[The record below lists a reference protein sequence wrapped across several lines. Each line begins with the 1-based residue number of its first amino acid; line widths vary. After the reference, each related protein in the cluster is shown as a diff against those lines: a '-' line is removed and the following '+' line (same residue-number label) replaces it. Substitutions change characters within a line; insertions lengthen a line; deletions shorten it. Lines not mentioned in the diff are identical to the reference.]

1 MLKLLFQQLDCI
13 PFLFFF
19 TESTES
25 LSTGQC
31 LDPER
36 LREAP
41 APGPTEAT
49 ADSLARRVG
58 GSPKSPT
65 PPSSP
70 HLAVPPPALLHAPT
84 PLPRY
89 PGTLNDVILPLQGGS
104 GRASRLSIRKPF
116 LGGPGATT
124 PFTEGGRQV
133 PSMDLTQLFKITEGS
148 THVPVLP
155 CQETKQ
161 KVNWGQSVRD
171 PRTDAERAQRPR
183 RRDAQARAARPSSPR
198 PAFVL
203 FTRFRLSY
211 HTHCLPTAP

>member
-25 LSTGQC
+25 FSTGQC
-31 LDPER
+31 SDPER

-49 ADSLARRVG
+49 ADHRRQLG
-58 GSPKSPT
+58 QEGGRSRAATRGSPKSPT

-89 PGTLNDVILPLQGGS
+89 LERCHPAAAGWVGEGEQTLD
-104 GRASRLSIRKPF
+104 
-116 LGGPGATT
+116 
-124 PFTEGGRQV
+124 
-133 PSMDLTQLFKITEGS
+133 
-148 THVPVLP
+148 
-155 CQETKQ
+155 QETLSRGS
-161 KVNWGQSVRD
+161 WGHHSLHRRGTAGSQHG
-171 PRTDAERAQRPR
+171 PDAAVQN
-183 RRDAQARAARPSSPR
+183 
-198 PAFVL
+198 
-203 FTRFRLSY
+203 
-211 HTHCLPTAP
+211 H